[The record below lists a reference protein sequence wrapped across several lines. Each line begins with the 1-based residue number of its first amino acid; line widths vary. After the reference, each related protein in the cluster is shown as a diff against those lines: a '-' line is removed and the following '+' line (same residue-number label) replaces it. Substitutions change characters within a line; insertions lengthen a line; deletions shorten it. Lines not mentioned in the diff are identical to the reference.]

1 MTSLTKK
8 IEKETYFD
16 QYWDTRDLHSADLR
30 SQQRAE
36 IAYQL
41 LTKKFGKL
49 LDVGCGRGLN
59 SVFFRDK
66 GFEVEAL
73 DISPQA
79 VQLTKSK
86 GIKAFLMDLE
96 EEEIKGKYDIIL
108 CLEVLQ
114 FVVNPT
120 KVLLNLR
127 QALCDDGEIILS
139 LPNEFHLQKRWNVL
153 WGQAD
158 FAGAKAPHL
167 RLFNYPEIEKMIEEC
182 GLKIMDEKAISLVPP
197 RLNYLTWLDHLLLQV
212 SPNLFALSFI
222 FNLKR

>member
-1 MTSLTKK
+1 MTSLTRKV
-8 IEKETYFD
+8 EKESYFD
-16 QYWDTRDLHSADLR
+16 QYWDTQDIPSADLR

-41 LTKKFGKL
+41 LSKKFGKL

-86 GIKAFLMDLE
+86 GIKAFLWDLE

-108 CLEVLQ
+108 GLEVLQ

-127 QALCDDGEIILS
+127 QALCDDGDIILS
-139 LPNEFHLQKRWNVL
+139 LPNEFHLQRRWNVL

-167 RLFNYPEIEKMIEEC
+167 RLFNYSEIEKMIEEC
-182 GLKIMDEKAISLVPP
+182 GLKIRDEKAISLIPP
-197 RLNYLTWLDHLLLQV
+197 GFGHLTWLDSLLLNL
-212 SPNLFALSFI
+212 SPNMFALSFI
-222 FNLKR
+222 FDLKK